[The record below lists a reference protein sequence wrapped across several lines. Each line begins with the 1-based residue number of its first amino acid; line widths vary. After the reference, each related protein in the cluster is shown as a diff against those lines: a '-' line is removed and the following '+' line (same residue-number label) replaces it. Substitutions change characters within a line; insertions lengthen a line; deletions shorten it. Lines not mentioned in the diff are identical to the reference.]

1 MSNIRASH
9 YRKKIDFAEVLQ
21 QQYQAQMVRVG
32 PVPRAA
38 TMYYLKCSV
47 SKIMYERCEKKDEKL
62 THIRGQTIRKQPVKW
77 KTCQVLQNF
86 QSGH

>member
-1 MSNIRASH
+1 M
-9 YRKKIDFAEVLQ
+9 KDVK
-21 QQYQAQMVRVG
+21 
-32 PVPRAA
+32 
-38 TMYYLKCSV
+38 
-47 SKIMYERCEKKDEKL
+47 KKDEKL